1 MKIPDGDLKRIVD
14 EVVSSVMKTDSKSH
28 VMTQPQQSPA
38 ASGGKVV
45 AIGADHGGY
54 GMKESLKAFLEES
67 RYQVIDCGTNS
78 AASVDYPDFALSL
91 CDEILSGRAERGIL
105 VCNSCIGMSIA
116 ANRRRG
122 IRAAL
127 CLFPDMAWFA
137 RHHNDANVLVLGG
150 GQTGQFLAK
159 RIVDVFLEE
168 PFDGGRH
175 GRRTGK
181 FDI

>member
-1 MKIPDGDLKRIVD
+1 MIIAIASDHAGFALKEYLKGRLMEREGT
-14 EVVSSVMKTDSKSH
+14 EVVDLGPST
-28 VMTQPQQSPA
+28 
-38 ASGGKVV
+38 
-45 AIGADHGGY
+45 
-54 GMKESLKAFLEES
+54 EE
-67 RYQVIDCGTNS
+67 
-78 AASVDYPDFALSL
+78 SVDYPDFAFAL

-105 VCNSCIGMSIA
+105 VCNSGIGMSIA

-150 GQTGQFLAK
+150 GQTGSFLAR
-159 RIVDVFLEE
+159 RITEVFLEE

-175 GRRTGK
+175 ERRTGK
-181 FDI
+181 FDL